1 MAGFMDTLK
10 SKAFRIVMDVSH
22 SSPSILQRKHY
33 LDFA

>member
-10 SKAFRIVMDVSH
+10 NKAFRIFIEVSH